1 MPSNGALDDIR
12 VLDVTQ
18 VMAGPYCAM
27 LLCDMGADVIK
38 VEPPEGDSSRRMA
51 GASTADSPS
60 FNAVNRGKRGVVI
73 DLKSTEGRGV
83 FERLAASADVLIEN
97 FRPGVMARLGLDYPR
112 LATQNPGLIYA
123 SISGYGQTGP
133 KANRGGFDLVAQGVS
148 GIISVTG
155 EPGRMPVKA
164 GVPITDLGA
173 ALFAVSGI
181 LAALYHR
188 AVRTGRGQ
196 YIDTSLVEAGLAL
209 SVWEATEYFSGVG
222 VPGPLGSA
230 HRMSA
235 PYQAIRCLDGYIT
248 LGGANDRIFRRLC
261 DLLGHPTWADDADYS
276 DDTAR
281 VKNREALAKQ
291 IQGITE
297 KESCRHWLDLF
308 EAHDIPCGPI
318 NDYAAVVRDSQIQ
331 ARGMVVE
338 TEHPTLGTIKT
349 LGSPLKFSETP
360 TVAGQPAPLLGQHT
374 DAVLHE
380 AGYDDDEIA
389 RLRDSKAVK

>member
-1 MPSNGALDDIR
+1 
-12 VLDVTQ
+12 
-18 VMAGPYCAM
+18 
-27 LLCDMGADVIK
+27 
-38 VEPPEGDSSRRMA
+38 
-51 GASTADSPS
+51 
-60 FNAVNRGKRGVVI
+60 
-73 DLKSTEGRGV
+73 
-83 FERLAASADVLIEN
+83 
-97 FRPGVMARLGLDYPR
+97 
-112 LATQNPGLIYA
+112 
-123 SISGYGQTGP
+123 
-133 KANRGGFDLVAQGVS
+133 
-148 GIISVTG
+148 
-155 EPGRMPVKA
+155 
-164 GVPITDLGA
+164 
-173 ALFAVSGI
+173 
-181 LAALYHR
+181 
-188 AVRTGRGQ
+188 VRTGRGQ
-196 YIDTSLVEAGLAL
+196 YIDTSLVEAGVAF

-248 LGGANDRIFRRLC
+248 LGAANDRIFRRLC
-261 DLLGHPTWADDADYS
+261 DLLGHPTWADDGDYA

-281 VKNREALAKQ
+281 VRNREALAQQ

-349 LGSPLKFSETP
+349 LGSPLKFSETLIA
-360 TVAGQPAPLLGQHT
+360 AGQPAPLLGQHT

-380 AGYDDDEIA
+380 AGYDDEEIA
-389 RLRDSKAVK
+389 RLRDKKAVK